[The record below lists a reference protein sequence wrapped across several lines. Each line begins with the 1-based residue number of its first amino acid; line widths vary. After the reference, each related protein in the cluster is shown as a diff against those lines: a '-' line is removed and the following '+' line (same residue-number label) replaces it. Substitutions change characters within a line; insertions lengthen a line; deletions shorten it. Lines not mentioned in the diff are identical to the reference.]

1 MRNQLR
7 AESDEGVYQKNQERR
22 LAKDCSRVRIDG
34 SEKEE
39 RGFNSLIG
47 GFRIWKMFIDW
58 QVKEQWH

>member
-47 GFRIWKMFIDW
+47 GFRI
-58 QVKEQWH
+58 